1 MEKELEAYLHKHI
14 PLSKAMGIRVE
25 KADPGQVILWAPF
38 APNINHKQTV
48 FGGSLHA
55 LTTLACWGLV
65 YANLKQTEEAS
76 AQIVITK
83 SDVAY
88 LAPVDGDFR
97 AECLRPA
104 DDEWQ
109 RFFNMLRLKGK
120 ARLNLMATIHH
131 AGRLCVDY
139 RATFAA
145 IK

>member
-1 MEKELEAYLHKHI
+1 MEKELEAYLHEHI
-14 PLSKAMGIRVE
+14 PLSKAMGVSVE
-25 KADPGQVILWAPF
+25 KADPEQVILWAPF

-55 LTTLACWGLV
+55 MATLACWGLV
-65 YANLKQTEEAS
+65 YIHLKLEEAS

-83 SDVAY
+83 SEVAY
-88 LAPVDGDFR
+88 IAPVSGDFR

-104 DDEWQ
+104 DAEWQ
-109 RFFNMLRLKGK
+109 RFSKMLHLKGK
-120 ARLNLMATIHH
+120 ARLNLTATVHQ
-131 AGRLCVDY
+131 AGHLCVDY